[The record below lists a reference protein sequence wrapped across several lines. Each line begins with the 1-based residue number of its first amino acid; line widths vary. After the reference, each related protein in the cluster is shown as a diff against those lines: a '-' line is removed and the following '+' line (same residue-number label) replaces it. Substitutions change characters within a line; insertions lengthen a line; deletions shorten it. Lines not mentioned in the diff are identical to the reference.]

1 MPISWFIWRLFG
13 FLWTLSYHKRR
24 PHIAWQ
30 LFTINERYIPESVKL
45 FWYLKR
51 WKCLTKFAICFFI
64 LIIIEAMIVFKRC
77 VSNGG
82 ECVRMSEQFLLC
94 GHFLFFVE
102 LGLFQLLRY
111 LLLKILKTTERQLFT
126 GILV

>member
-30 LFTINERYIPESVKL
+30 LFTINERYIPELVKL

-51 WKCLTKFAICFFI
+51 WKCLTKFAIFFHPYYHRGNDC
-64 LIIIEAMIVFKRC
+64 LQKMCLQRW
-77 VSNGG
+77 
-82 ECVRMSEQFLLC
+82 RMCQNVQTIFALWA
-94 GHFLFFVE
+94 LFIFVE